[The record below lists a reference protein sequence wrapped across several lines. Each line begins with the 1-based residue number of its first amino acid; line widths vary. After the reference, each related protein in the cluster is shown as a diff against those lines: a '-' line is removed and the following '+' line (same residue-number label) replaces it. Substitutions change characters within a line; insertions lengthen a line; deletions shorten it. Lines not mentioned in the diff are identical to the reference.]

1 MKLVNQVQF
10 NQDQAIKWG
19 ISILGSG
26 AGNMMN
32 TTMSA
37 VGSIV
42 SGFATFFIAF
52 SFYDT
57 AKVHNI
63 AGACTI
69 GSGKTFIGTAF
80 SLFFSSQ
87 GACVLCR

>member
-1 MKLVNQVQF
+1 
-10 NQDQAIKWG
+10 
-19 ISILGSG
+19 
-26 AGNMMN
+26 MN
-32 TTMSA
+32 
-37 VGSIV
+37 
-42 SGFATFFIAF
+42 FFIAF

-80 SLFFSSQ
+80 SFFFLLRVRVSCAVDGMVIKKGCSC
-87 GACVLCR
+87 GTPL